1 MRNEMQSMR
10 NEFNAK
16 FEALNAKID
25 SLLNEIVAVYWILSI
40 FISCT
45 LVLLGYIIIDRKKDI
60 EPLKEKTHSIS
71 ENQNN
76 IIKALKDFANENPK
90 LLEFLK
96 SHGLL

>member
-1 MRNEMQSMR
+1 
-10 NEFNAK
+10 
-16 FEALNAKID
+16 
-25 SLLNEIVAVYWILSI
+25 
-40 FISCT
+40 
-45 LVLLGYIIIDRKKDI
+45 LGYIIFDRKKDI

-71 ENQNN
+71 ERQNN